1 MSKVGFVGL
10 GVMGNGMAQ
19 NLIKSGQDVMVYDV
33 RPEACDAA
41 VGLGAERAGSLEDMA
56 GCDPV
61 LVMVN
66 TADQASSVIS
76 ALSKAVDSAKGLTVA
91 IMSTIEPQEL
101 RKLAGQYKAKGID
114 VIDAPVSGGPV
125 LANAGQLSIMAGGT
139 ESQVDKVRPA
149 LEPMSKAVFHVGDA
163 GQGLAMKLV
172 NNVITIA
179 NMTLVPAALKVGL
192 EAGLNLKKMVEVIKA
207 SAGNNFVIE
216 NWEMA
221 LLVMDIMIGNEASK
235 QNQLKINEKDI
246 RAFISLAKEMGIDSG
261 AGAGVLSMV
270 LSDDQADKALLD
282 KFKAAMA

>member
-1 MSKVGFVGL
+1 
-10 GVMGNGMAQ
+10 MAQ